1 MYSVHCFKSIIF
13 SHYPH
18 IQPDGIYR
26 HKFEISL
33 FRGIYF
39 NLKLLRES
47 RYFNQYLTIIKYGK
61 QQANFILKWYK
72 QHQNIFVG
80 INKEDSTGICH
91 THLLPTHPP
100 THPHTHT
107 HTHTESQVG
116 ASLLI
121 ACCFSLTY
129 TESGH
134 NTVAQLVAALRYKHG
149 GRGFDPS
156 GRTMALGSSE
166 PLKEMSNRN
175 IFFVGGGKGGRCV
188 GLTTLPPTFADCLE
202 ILGASTSWSPKGL
215 SRFI

>member
-1 MYSVHCFKSIIF
+1 MCSVYCSKSVIF
-13 SHYPH
+13 SHGPH

-47 RYFNQYLTIIKYGK
+47 RYFNQYFTIIKYGK
-61 QQANFILKWYK
+61 QQVNFILKWYK
-72 QHQNIFVG
+72 RHQNIFVDM
-80 INKEDSTGICH
+80 NKEDSTDICH
-91 THLLPTHPP
+91 THLPTH

-107 HTHTESQVG
+107 HTHTHTQSQVG

-121 ACCFSLTY
+121 ACCFSLKY
-129 TESGH
+129 TESVH
-134 NTVAQLVAALRYKHG
+134 YTVAQLVAALLYKPR
-149 GRGFDPS
+149 GRGFDTS

-166 PLKEMSNRN
+166 PLKETSTRN
-175 IFFVGGGKGGRCV
+175 IFCGERGKGGRCV
-188 GLTTLPPTFADCLE
+188 GLTTLPRTFADCLE
-202 ILGASTSWSPKGL
+202 ILRASTSWSPKGL